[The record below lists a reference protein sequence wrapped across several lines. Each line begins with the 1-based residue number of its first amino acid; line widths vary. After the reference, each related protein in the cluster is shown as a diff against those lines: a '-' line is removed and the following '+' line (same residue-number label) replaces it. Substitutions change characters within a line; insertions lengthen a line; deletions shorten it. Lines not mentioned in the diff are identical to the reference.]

1 MNRSFQTAL
10 FASVGLVSAAQ
21 SLAQENFDQPGASWN
36 PTIYTDRWAR
46 GGTFWRSPFAG
57 APCLPGNPLMPIAQ
71 GTDKEGAYTHPGA
84 QPCEAYGMVD
94 IIPAHDVA
102 DTRTRGFIHL
112 CPVPG
117 SNARATAG
125 YVARARSSAGIPG
138 PDESY
143 MAVLSA
149 PAGSSDVYLL
159 LIHDADGCLD
169 NAPADGVIDAGD
181 ILNVVGPIGTTAFNY
196 FLEFSVAGN
205 VLTAEARR
213 VFVAG
218 GALASDPPVTLTAM
232 DNSIASGFNGV
243 VASAA
248 WNNRV
253 FWDATDIA
261 IPGGGP
267 GGPDGDPDGH
277 VGAPGS
283 SCACDWTNDNTVN
296 SQDFFEYLAAFFAQ
310 APDAD
315 VNSDESVN
323 SQDFF
328 EFLACFFS
336 AC

>member
-1 MNRSFQTAL
+1 M
-10 FASVGLVSAAQ
+10 
-21 SLAQENFDQPGASWN
+21 
-36 PTIYTDRWAR
+36 
-46 GGTFWRSPFAG
+46 
-57 APCLPGNPLMPIAQ
+57 
-71 GTDKEGAYTHPGA
+71 
-84 QPCEAYGMVD
+84 
-94 IIPAHDVA
+94 
-102 DTRTRGFIHL
+102 
-112 CPVPG
+112 
-117 SNARATAG
+117 
-125 YVARARSSAGIPG
+125 
-138 PDESY
+138 
-143 MAVLSA
+143 
-149 PAGSSDVYLL
+149 
-159 LIHDADGCLD
+159 
-169 NAPADGVIDAGD
+169 
-181 ILNVVGPIGTTAFNY
+181 
-196 FLEFSVAGN
+196 
-205 VLTAEARR
+205 LTA
-213 VFVAG
+213 V
-218 GALASDPPVTLTAM
+218 
-232 DNSIASGFNGV
+232 DNSIPTGFNGV

-336 AC
+336 GRVVYRQRLDDVRLRLLGVLALPVAGNVGDLLLGHPHALQTQRRGRTAAEIQHVTAPQQAFRARLIEVIFTGK